1 MGNLL
6 SRYRNLPIAV
16 RASFWFLLASFL
28 QKAISAL
35 TTPIFTRLMNT
46 TEYGAYSVYDSWF
59 NIISIF
65 VCLNLFAG
73 FYVRGLTKYNNDRE
87 KFSSSLLG
95 LTTTLVCIWLLIYL
109 LFNSFWNNLF
119 DLTTLQ
125 MFSLLARIW
134 GTSCFCFW
142 AMEKRVELNYK
153 KLIILSI
160 FMSLV
165 KPVAAIIA
173 VSYAEDKVTAR
184 IIAVSIVEVLGYSF
198 CFVDQMC
205 RGKAFFN
212 MSYWKSA
219 LLFAI
224 PLIPHYLSM
233 EVLNSADKI
242 MIKNMISES
251 AAGIYAL
258 AYSLSKIM
266 VLFNTALNQT
276 VEPWLYKKINDN
288 QIDELAKVA
297 FPCFVLIAIVNALLI
312 AFAPEA
318 VAIFAPAEYYDAIWI
333 IPPVAMSVY
342 FMFLYTFF
350 AVFEFYFKKTR
361 LIAIATCFGAVLNV
375 GLNYIFIDLVGYYAA
390 GYTTLVC
397 YIAYALVHYVF
408 MKKICL
414 ENFKNANPYNTKK
427 LMSISASF
435 VAIGLLLTYT
445 YKYMYMRYFL
455 ISGILFIIL
464 TKKAVIIRLVK
475 SIIELKRK
483 KD

>member
-1 MGNLL
+1 MENLL
-6 SRYRNLPIAV
+6 SRYRSLPIAV
-16 RASFWFLLASFL
+16 RASFWFLLASFF
-28 QKAISAL
+28 QKGISAL

-46 TEYGAYSVYDSWF
+46 TEYGAYNVFDSWF

-73 FYVRGLTKYNNDRE
+73 FYVRGLTKYKTDRE

-95 LTTTLVCIWLLIYL
+95 LTTTLVGIWLFIYL

-119 DLTTLQ
+119 GLTTIQ
-125 MFSLLARIW
+125 MISLLARIW

-142 AMEKRVELNYK
+142 AMEQRVELNYK
-153 KLIILSI
+153 KLIILSL
-160 FMSLV
+160 FMSVV
-165 KPVAAIIA
+165 KPIVGILA

-184 IIAVSIVEVLGYSF
+184 IVSVSIVEVLGYSI
-198 CFVDQMC
+198 CFADQMS

-297 FPCFVLIAIVNALLI
+297 FPCFILIAIVNTLLI

-361 LIAIATCFGAVLNV
+361 LIAIATCSGAILNV
-375 GLNYIFIDLVGYYAA
+375 GLNYVFIDLVGYYAA

-397 YIAYALVHYVF
+397 YIAYALFHYAF
-408 MKKICL
+408 MKRLCI
-414 ENFKNANPYNTKK
+414 ENFKNANPYDTKK
-427 LMSISASF
+427 ILSISASF
-435 VAIGLLLTYT
+435 IVIGILLAFT
-445 YKYMYMRYFL
+445 YKYVYLRFFFIL
-455 ISGILFIIL
+455 TILFVIL
-464 TKKAVIIRLVK
+464 ARLSLITRLIK
-475 SIIELKRK
+475 SVIELKRK
-483 KD
+483 KE